1 MHLRKVNNMKSE
13 MSFDEPLSIDWDGN
27 ELTLR
32 DVLGTDPND
41 VLKKLNMMMK
51 KGFCAKR

>member
-1 MHLRKVNNMKSE
+1 MHLRKISNAKFE

-32 DVLGTDPND
+32 DVLAVSLT
-41 VLKKLNMMMK
+41 
-51 KGFCAKR
+51 RYQTI